1 MMMHDELQCII
12 MEISLDIQ
20 IVVESFSQQIS
31 MANFRWFSMLSVS
44 FSGKVIFDTLSP
56 PIVIG

>member
-1 MMMHDELQCII
+1 M

-20 IVVESFSQQIS
+20 IVVEPFSQQIS
-31 MANFRWFSMLSVS
+31 MDNSRWFSKLSVN
-44 FSGKVIFDTLSP
+44 FSGEVIFDYFKP